1 MTAVTMGITKLD
13 EPVTGLYNEAIGE
26 GETGPATPGSRRP
39 STTMTYNKEAC
50 PTDAQDD
57 PEARELLRRAFE
69 KTAPSPADFYGFS
82 ADLTVNVGRQEFTRM
97 VSVEPAHAASVAL
110 PDAVSH

>member
-69 KTAPSPADFYGFS
+69 KTARWPADFNGIS
-82 ADLTVNVGRQEFTRM
+82 ADPAVNVGGKEVTG
-97 VSVEPAHAASVAL
+97 VGNVEHAQ
-110 PDAVSH
+110 

>member
-39 STTMTYNKEAC
+39 STTMTYTKEAC

-57 PEARELLRRAFE
+57 PEARELLRRGFLRTGLMPAGFNGVL
-69 KTAPSPADFYGFS
+69 KSLTRTVDCTAVTP
-82 ADLTVNVGRQEFTRM
+82 LTTRQA
-97 VSVEPAHAASVAL
+97 AHE
-110 PDAVSH
+110 

>member
-69 KTAPSPADFYGFS
+69 KKARLPADFNRLS
-82 ADLTVNVGRQEFTRM
+82 PDLTANAVVQQVNRMVNVQ
-97 VSVEPAHAASVAL
+97 P
-110 PDAVSH
+110 

>member
-57 PEARELLRRAFE
+57 PEARELLRRAFV
-69 KTAPSPADFYGFS
+69 KTARWPADFNGFS
-82 ADLTVNVGRQEFTRM
+82 ADLTVHLDGKGVTRI
-97 VSVEPAHAASVAL
+97 VSVTPA
-110 PDAVSH
+110 PD